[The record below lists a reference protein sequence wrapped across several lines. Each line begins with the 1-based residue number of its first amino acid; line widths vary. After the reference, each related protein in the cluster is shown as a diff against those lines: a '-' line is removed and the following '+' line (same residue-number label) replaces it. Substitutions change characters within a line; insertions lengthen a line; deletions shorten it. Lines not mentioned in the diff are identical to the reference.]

1 MANFLDEQNGPVNVS
16 GRDVNVIDKQKPV
29 TIGWGSTFFEIILW
43 FPLGLLL
50 LIPPLVYLFKKIKAR
65 TYLEQL
71 EQKIN
76 SFASTIQNQMEQ
88 RRIIL
93 KEAASLVANAANLEK
108 ETFIGLAE
116 ARSGNTTNQNHKS
129 QENKTDDAVVQKL
142 HETAWTGDRYL
153 TGINVVFERYPELK
167 SQNLIAR
174 ALDQSNK
181 LQREITAARDL
192 CNDVIKR
199 WNTEI
204 FVWPTKRIVAAR
216 SGYTTRV
223 PFSISSAD
231 KAEARSNFF
240 A

>member
-16 GRDVNVIDKQKPV
+16 GRDVNVIDKKKPV

-50 LIPPLVYLFKKIKAR
+50 LIPPLIYLFKKIKSR

-76 SFASTIQNQMEQ
+76 SSASTVDNHLEQ
-88 RRIIL
+88 RSIIL
-93 KEAASLVANAANLEK
+93 ENAASLVAKAANLDK
-108 ETFIGLAE
+108 ETFIKLAE
-116 ARSGNTTNQNHKS
+116 ARSGNPTNQNQES
-129 QENKTDDAVVQKL
+129 QENKTDDAVVQRL
-142 HETAWTGDRYL
+142 HETARNGDGYL
-153 TGINVVFERYPELK
+153 AGINAVFERYPELK
-167 SQNLIAR
+167 SQNHIAGL
-174 ALDQSNK
+174 LDQNNK
-181 LQREITAARDL
+181 LQREITAAREL
-192 CNDVIKR
+192 YNDVVKR

-204 FVWPTKRIVAAR
+204 FVWPTQRIVAAR

-223 PFSISSAD
+223 PFNISSAD
-231 KAEARSNFF
+231 KAKARSNFF